1 LKAEEMLKTNILL
14 RARIMV
20 LNQKLR
26 SFKRNNLEV
35 ITIGFTKRAE
45 ELDKY
50 L

>member
-1 LKAEEMLKTNILL
+1 MA
-14 RARIMV
+14 

-26 SFKRNNLEV
+26 SFKRTNLEV

-45 ELDKY
+45 ELDEY